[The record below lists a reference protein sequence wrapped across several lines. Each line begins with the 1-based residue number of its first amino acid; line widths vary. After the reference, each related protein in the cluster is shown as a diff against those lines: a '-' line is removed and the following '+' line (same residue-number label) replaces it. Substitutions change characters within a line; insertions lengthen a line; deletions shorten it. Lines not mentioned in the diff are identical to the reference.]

1 MPDLP
6 EIKVDIEKLKREEE
20 ESDDEL
26 LIKDDEQEEV
36 TDTIRTKID
45 QMKIKEE
52 EEEEI
57 EEDIKEEEE
66 YEEDYEIKEEEEDED
81 YNDILK
87 NEEDYNNN
95 NDIKEEEE
103 DSDSDDDGFLLN
115 ESTAQKQAKVEK
127 EMEQNNMDM
136 HKFLPEH
143 PQHKTHQSYLLPE
156 AKARIPNF
164 AGGVLPRKD
173 KGNREDYCMTMLMLF
188 KPWRTG
194 LDLKTK
200 GDTWD
205 ETFESYEFTDRH
217 EEIMKFFHIKYECN
231 DARDDYHA
239 QRKAGKGK
247 MPMPFGLSEDTQDL
261 LDNQADDERY
271 VDGIHPADMEY
282 DNDKTLSS
290 STIRKDQQMKQAEN
304 MMKTAGATKF
314 ATSFE
319 VDVEAQDGEGHSPTG
334 WKAILTKKRDDILLE
349 RDAQAAQKA
358 KNGVGKNTFADQ
370 VKVVDQSYLRE
381 NFQAEDAAAQ
391 RLIDS
396 IVVKFTLNTEQ
407 ERAFRIIANHAS
419 QPSHEQLKMYLGGM
433 AGTGKSQVIKSV
445 AHFFSERNES
455 YRFQCIAPTGAAAS
469 LIQGS
474 TYHSMLGLGQYKG
487 DTIHNT
493 AQVYQRLKRVE
504 YIFLDEVSMVDC
516 RYMYKI
522 CAQMC
527 KATNNSGLPFGGINI
542 ICAGDFAQLPPAM
555 TSYTLYSNKI
565 HTSVHTTGEHAKQES
580 VIGKAVWHQFTT
592 VVILRQNMR
601 QKTQSKEDAKFRTA
615 LENMRYKMCTTD
627 DIKI

>member
-36 TDTIRTKID
+36 TDRIRTKIH

-194 LDLKTK
+194 LDIKTK

-205 ETFESYEFTDRH
+205 ETFELYKFTDRH

-247 MPMPFGLSEDTQDL
+247 MPMPFGLSEDTKDL
-261 LDNQADDERY
+261 LENQADDER
-271 VDGIHPADMEY
+271 
-282 DNDKTLSS
+282 
-290 STIRKDQQMKQAEN
+290 
-304 MMKTAGATKF
+304 
-314 ATSFE
+314 
-319 VDVEAQDGEGHSPTG
+319 
-334 WKAILTKKRDDILLE
+334 
-349 RDAQAAQKA
+349 
-358 KNGVGKNTFADQ
+358 
-370 VKVVDQSYLRE
+370 
-381 NFQAEDAAAQ
+381 
-391 RLIDS
+391 
-396 IVVKFTLNTEQ
+396 
-407 ERAFRIIANHAS
+407 
-419 QPSHEQLKMYLGGM
+419 
-433 AGTGKSQVIKSV
+433 
-445 AHFFSERNES
+445 
-455 YRFQCIAPTGAAAS
+455 
-469 LIQGS
+469 
-474 TYHSMLGLGQYKG
+474 
-487 DTIHNT
+487 
-493 AQVYQRLKRVE
+493 
-504 YIFLDEVSMVDC
+504 
-516 RYMYKI
+516 
-522 CAQMC
+522 
-527 KATNNSGLPFGGINI
+527 
-542 ICAGDFAQLPPAM
+542 
-555 TSYTLYSNKI
+555 
-565 HTSVHTTGEHAKQES
+565 
-580 VIGKAVWHQFTT
+580 
-592 VVILRQNMR
+592 
-601 QKTQSKEDAKFRTA
+601 
-615 LENMRYKMCTTD
+615 
-627 DIKI
+627 

>member
-1 MPDLP
+1 
-6 EIKVDIEKLKREEE
+6 
-20 ESDDEL
+20 
-26 LIKDDEQEEV
+26 
-36 TDTIRTKID
+36 
-45 QMKIKEE
+45 
-52 EEEEI
+52 
-57 EEDIKEEEE
+57 
-66 YEEDYEIKEEEEDED
+66 
-81 YNDILK
+81 
-87 NEEDYNNN
+87 
-95 NDIKEEEE
+95 
-103 DSDSDDDGFLLN
+103 
-115 ESTAQKQAKVEK
+115 
-127 EMEQNNMDM
+127 MEQNNMDM

-358 KNGVGKNTFADQ
+358 KNGVGK
-370 VKVVDQSYLRE
+370 
-381 NFQAEDAAAQ
+381 
-391 RLIDS
+391 
-396 IVVKFTLNTEQ
+396 
-407 ERAFRIIANHAS
+407 
-419 QPSHEQLKMYLGGM
+419 
-433 AGTGKSQVIKSV
+433 
-445 AHFFSERNES
+445 
-455 YRFQCIAPTGAAAS
+455 
-469 LIQGS
+469 
-474 TYHSMLGLGQYKG
+474 
-487 DTIHNT
+487 
-493 AQVYQRLKRVE
+493 
-504 YIFLDEVSMVDC
+504 
-516 RYMYKI
+516 
-522 CAQMC
+522 
-527 KATNNSGLPFGGINI
+527 
-542 ICAGDFAQLPPAM
+542 
-555 TSYTLYSNKI
+555 
-565 HTSVHTTGEHAKQES
+565 
-580 VIGKAVWHQFTT
+580 
-592 VVILRQNMR
+592 
-601 QKTQSKEDAKFRTA
+601 
-615 LENMRYKMCTTD
+615 MCTTD
-627 DIKI
+627 DIKFL